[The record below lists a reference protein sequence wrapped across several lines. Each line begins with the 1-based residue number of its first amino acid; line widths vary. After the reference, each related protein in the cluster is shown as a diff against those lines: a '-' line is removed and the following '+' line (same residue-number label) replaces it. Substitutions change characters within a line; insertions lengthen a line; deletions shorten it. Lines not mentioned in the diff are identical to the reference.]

1 MVFLLLVKGYLMLSL
16 SKWYF
21 FLVFVSSKTSKEE
34 GFDFS
39 LMRLVVFQVLSS
51 LTNDIYV
58 GKIRIISLS

>member
-39 LMRLVVFQVLSS
+39 LMRLVMFQVLSS